1 MQVVG
6 HESRTVRNMLYVKE
20 VAVRIFTASFAADE
34 AQNCRAKSAQV
45 LLSKSDRLDRFGRS
59 GGDEA
64 SPCGFCA
71 RAEGLVENLTVSATN
86 STRPPAQLI
95 AWRAGS
101 NRSVAIK
108 IARSICDSSMFA
120 AASLAGVSSQ

>member
-6 HESRTVRNMLYVKE
+6 HESRTVHNMLYINE

-45 LLSKSDRLDRFGRS
+45 LLSKSDRFGRS

-64 SPCGFCA
+64 SPCGFFV
-71 RAEGLVENLTVSATN
+71 RAEVLVENLTVSATN